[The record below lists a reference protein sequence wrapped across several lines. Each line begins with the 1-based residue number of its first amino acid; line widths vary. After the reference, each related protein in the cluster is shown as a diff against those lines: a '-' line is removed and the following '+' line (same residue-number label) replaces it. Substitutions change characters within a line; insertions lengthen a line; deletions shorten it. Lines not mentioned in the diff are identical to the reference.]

1 MYLAS
6 KVRSVKSKKELI
18 LKVYKIINDYSM
30 YLESSYMK
38 IFNKYTLL
46 QKDCIINNSNLKLL
60 VNFTKL

>member
-1 MYLAS
+1 LT
-6 KVRSVKSKKELI
+6 
-18 LKVYKIINDYSM
+18 VYKIINDYSM

-46 QKDCIINNSNLKLL
+46 QKDCIINNSNLILL